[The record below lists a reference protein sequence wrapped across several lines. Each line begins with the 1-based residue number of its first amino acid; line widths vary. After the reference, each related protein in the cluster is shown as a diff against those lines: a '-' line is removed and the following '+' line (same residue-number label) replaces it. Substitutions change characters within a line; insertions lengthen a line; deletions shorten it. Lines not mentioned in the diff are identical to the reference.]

1 MISSEDVFNMLPRI
15 RKPLYADAKHK
26 VIPLEPFGDC
36 LPPNV
41 LEIEKKINQINFD
54 RYGQIFEEI
63 VSIEGNRIEQ
73 GKTGS
78 KRPHL
83 RQQIIDLRRSL
94 WNLITNH
101 FNFPV
106 EMHPKKTDADYK
118 QVITFEVANNF

>member
-1 MISSEDVFNMLPRI
+1 M
-15 RKPLYADAKHK
+15 
-26 VIPLEPFGDC
+26 PLEPFGDC

-41 LEIEKKINQINFD
+41 LAEIEKKINQINFD

-78 KRPHL
+78 KRPPL

-106 EMHPKKTDADYK
+106 EMHPKFFHLTSADYN
-118 QVITFEVANNF
+118 QVTFEVAKF